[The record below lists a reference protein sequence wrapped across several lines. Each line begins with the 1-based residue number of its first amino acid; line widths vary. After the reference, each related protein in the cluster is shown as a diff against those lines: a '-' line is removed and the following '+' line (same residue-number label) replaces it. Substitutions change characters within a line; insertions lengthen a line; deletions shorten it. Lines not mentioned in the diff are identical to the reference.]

1 MNHTIWLQA
10 LSILGFLISLYFALS
25 YRNMISASTRL
36 IGRICS
42 ENVCKAVTATS
53 YSRLFKLNNFD
64 LGLAYYTAVFTLTFL
79 SLPAIATYTALAIM
93 WIVVAISLYL
103 AYVLI
108 AKLKAACTLCFTAQ
122 LINLAIAV
130 IYTVAM
136 A

>member
-1 MNHTIWLQA
+1 MNHTIWLQE

-25 YRNMISASTRL
+25 YRNVISASTLL

-42 ENVCKAVTATS
+42 ENVCKVVTSSKYA
-53 YSRLFKLNNFD
+53 RLFGFSNFD
-64 LGLAYYTAVFTLTFL
+64 VGLAYYTAVFILSFL
-79 SLPAIATYTALAIM
+79 SLPVTATYTILVIM
-93 WIVVAISLYL
+93 WMVVAISLYL

-108 AKLKAACTLCFTAQ
+108 VKLKAACTLCFAAQ

-130 IYTVAM
+130 IYTVAI